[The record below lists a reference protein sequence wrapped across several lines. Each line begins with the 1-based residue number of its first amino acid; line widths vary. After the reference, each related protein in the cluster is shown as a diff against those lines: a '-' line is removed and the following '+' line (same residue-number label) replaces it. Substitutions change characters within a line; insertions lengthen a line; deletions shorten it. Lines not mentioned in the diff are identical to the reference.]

1 MSSLNDRLADYLRIR
16 RQLGF
21 ELRLAGYTLEDFVSF
36 LEQAGAERITTDLAV
51 AWARQPVGASP
62 RYLSLRLGMAR
73 GFARYL
79 ATIDPD
85 SEVPPVDLLP
95 ATVTRSTPYLYCDRE
110 IAELMAVA
118 GALTPALR
126 GASYRTVI
134 GVMAVTGIRIGEA
147 LGLDRRDV
155 DLDDGVLHIRV
166 AKQKKERDVPLHET
180 TTDALRQYARL
191 RDRGFAWPDTPAF
204 FISREGTRITGR
216 MFRKTFR
223 KLIRQVEPQAGGERA
238 HRRPHDL
245 RHTFAVRTLL
255 NWHHA
260 GADVDRSMPLLSTYL
275 GHVNPESTFWYLQA
289 APELMQLV
297 AQRLDGVL
305 GGQS

>member
-1 MSSLNDRLADYLRIR
+1 MSSLNDRLAEYLRIR

-21 ELRLAGYTLEDFVSF
+21 ELKLAGRTLEDFVAF

-51 AWARQPVGASP
+51 LWARQPVGANP
-62 RYLSLRLGMAR
+62 RYLSMRLGMVR

-85 SEVPPVDLLP
+85 TEIPATDLLP
-95 ATVTRSTPYLYCDRE
+95 ATVTRNTPYLYCDRE
-110 IAELMAVA
+110 IVELMAVA
-118 GALTPALR
+118 GPLKPALR
-126 GASYRTVI
+126 GATYRTVI
-134 GVMAVTGIRIGEA
+134 GVMASTGIRIGEA
-147 LGLDRRDV
+147 LGLDRHDI
-155 DLDDGVLHIRV
+155 DLDDGVLHLRT
-166 AKQKKERDVPLHET
+166 AKQGKQRDVPLHET

-191 RDRGFAWPDTPAF
+191 RDRTLPRPETPAF
-204 FISREGTRITGR
+204 FISSAGVRITTN
-216 MFRKTFR
+216 TFHWNFPR
-223 KLIRQVEPQAGGERA
+223 LIAQVEPQDGGQHA

-255 NWHHA
+255 NWHRA

-275 GHVNPESTFWYLQA
+275 GHVNPKSTFWYLQA

-297 AQRLDGVL
+297 AQRLDEALRGN
-305 GGQS
+305 S